1 MNPTALLAPLL
12 CIFITG
18 CTTLNPRSLT
28 QPVATPQAA
37 FEYSLGANVIDAEG
51 NQTVTKGDVI
61 AVDQT
66 ALKDNWSI
74 NLHRSYYDTTAMP
87 REGMA
92 NFAKVLEAHAI
103 SGNAPTAEQLLL
115 YAGGIQTLSNYDIP
129 LVLSEE
135 KVDVQRAN
143 DPEAFATARVAQF
156 QSASEL
162 AKYQTDRA
170 LDSVDLLTPY
180 GAASGAFGSLMNAI
194 GNGQPEPQTQLPSG
208 S

>member
-1 MNPTALLAPLL
+1 MKLTALLAPLL
-12 CIFITG
+12 CTCLVG

-37 FEYSLGANVIDAEG
+37 FEYSLGANVVDAEG
-51 NQTVTKGDVI
+51 NQTVAKGDVI
-61 AVDQT
+61 TVDQT

-74 NLHRSYYDTTAMP
+74 NLHRSYYDTTLMP

-92 NFAKVLEAHAI
+92 NFAKVLEAHAV

-115 YAGGIQTLSNYDIP
+115 YAGSIETLANYDIP

-135 KVDVQRAN
+135 RADVQRAN
-143 DPEAFATARVAQF
+143 DPEAFAAARVAQF

-162 AKYQTDRA
+162 ARFQTDRA

-180 GAASGAFGSLMNAI
+180 GAASGAFGALLGAI
-194 GNGQPEPQTQLPSG
+194 GNGQPEPQTQFPTG